1 MGHAYEVMTFVRKF
15 HLPTKLLA
23 MKLPLIHGIVF
34 LFISSFCLAQDL
46 KKVSLDESWKSK
58 IQSLAPEKPT
68 FESTGEKRILIFSLH
83 TGFEHWVI
91 PHTEE
96 MLRIVGQ
103 KSGIFEMVGS
113 KDITAFEAKNLK
125 NYDAIILNNT
135 CSKPDNRNLF
145 WDKLREESEADSALL
160 MKQAIQLEKNLI
172 DFVAKG
178 GGLMVLHGGIT
189 TQNSS
194 VEFGKLVGGSFDYHP
209 PQQNF
214 RVYLHDPK
222 HPLVQAFPKDGFEHI
237 DEPYFYKNAYEDR
250 DFKPLLYFKNQE
262 IKQQRNGQADPGE
275 ITYVAWIRSEGKGKV
290 LYASPSHNAQ
300 SFENP
305 DLLQFY
311 LDGMQYVVGDV
322 TCDETPIGRQS
333 KNLL

>member
-1 MGHAYEVMTFVRKF
+1 MTFVGKF
-15 HLPTKLLA
+15 LLPTNLLA
-23 MKLPLIHGIVF
+23 MKLPLIYGIVF
-34 LFISSFCLAQDL
+34 LFFSSFSLAQDL
-46 KKVSLDESWKSK
+46 KEVPLDASWKSI
-58 IQSLAPEKPT
+58 IQNLAPEKPT

-96 MLRIVGQ
+96 MLKIVGQ
-103 KSGIFEMVGS
+103 KSGVFEMVSS
-113 KDITAFEAKNLK
+113 KKISEFEARNLK

-135 CSKPDNRNLF
+135 CSKPDHRNLF
-145 WDKLREESEADSALL
+145 WDKLREESNKDSVSL
-160 MKQAIQLEKNLI
+160 MKEALQLEKNLL
-172 DFVAKG
+172 DFVSAG

-194 VEFGKLVGGSFDYHP
+194 AEFGKLVGGSFDYHP
-209 PQQNF
+209 PQQKF
-214 RVYLHDPK
+214 RVYLQDPE
-222 HPLVQAFPKDGFEHI
+222 HPLVQAFPKEGFEHI
-237 DEPYFYKNAYEDR
+237 DEPYFYKNAYDEG

-262 IKQQRNGQADPGE
+262 IEKQRNGQSDPRE
-275 ITYVAWIRSEGKGKV
+275 KTYVAWIRSEGKGKV

-311 LDGMQYVVGDV
+311 LDGMQYIVGEVD
-322 TCDETPIGRQS
+322 CDEKPIGR
-333 KNLL
+333 